1 MLRINRETKNSLPA
15 MVSMPVTPALGRLR
29 QELEVEAI
37 LGYRVP
43 PCHKSESAQLPAV
56 SKAERMWLGVR
67 ALDYG
72 EETDP
77 GSISSTAKKTD
88 FQFQD
93 PSIPFTAARWSSQH

>member
-1 MLRINRETKNSLPA
+1 
-15 MVSMPVTPALGRLR
+15 MPVTPALGRLR

-43 PCHKSESAQLPAV
+43 PCHKSESAQLPAF

-67 ALDYG
+67 ALDNEDYG

-88 FQFQD
+88 F
-93 PSIPFTAARWSSQH
+93 